1 MESMRCRTNRAT
13 RIFHPHSQGSLETP
27 DGDLKPREVVC
38 TVRHSETGR
47 NRNRTLTH
55 VSRED
60 RNAALIAGVTAG
72 FMIAQQI
79 AGKATRDA
87 LFLSH
92 FAATELPKVIIAA
105 AGVSVVAVALM
116 SRLMG
121 KLGPARLVPAA
132 FVLSAGVFVAEWA
145 LLPIAPGPSAWLV
158 YLHLATFGAIVISG
172 FWSVVSERFDPNTA
186 KKQMAR
192 IGAGATLGGVVGGLG
207 AERLAVMLDARTTL
221 LVLASLNIVCALG
234 VFRVGRGQTRAAKEA
249 EASESGLTI
258 LRRAPYLQH
267 LAILVGLVAITSVL
281 LDFALK
287 ASAAA
292 EYQRTEDLM
301 RFFGV
306 FYTVTGVL
314 TFVVQGTLARRALAR
329 LGLGGTIAL
338 LPLSVIVFGT
348 LGAALTQLWTLA
360 VAKGAQFVAAN
371 SFFRSGYEL
380 LYTPL
385 SAQEKRPTKTI
396 IDVAFERIGDAVGG
410 GIVFL
415 VLLVSPLLA
424 SQVIVGLALVA
435 AVCALLVA
443 RKLHQGYI
451 DALAASLKSGTLRLT
466 KDDVLDATTKRTL
479 VQTTMALDRAKLLE
493 EIALLRGTDP
503 DQLSPSAPPRPV
515 ESALTKDPAHI
526 RQLLEERPLPLAT
539 VGVLIPWLADADL
552 NRPIIESLSTVATE
566 AQDQLVDA
574 LLNAEQPFAV
584 RRRLPRIL
592 VNAEGERARRGL
604 TLGLQD
610 ERFEVR
616 YQCCQSLALMQRRA
630 SGAFEFEEE
639 LVFDAVLREL
649 KVGKHVWESQRL
661 LDEDSN
667 ENSPWLDSTI
677 RARVHRS
684 VEHIFTLLSLCLD
697 SEALELTLT
706 ALGTNDQVLRGTA
719 LEYLDSVL
727 PGDVRTK
734 LWPLLAPNHR
744 RRASGR
750 PRKQIVEDLLE
761 SLDSFSLDH
770 EALKEHALR
779 KSGK

>member
-1 MESMRCRTNRAT
+1 MT
-13 RIFHPHSQGSLETP
+13 R
-27 DGDLKPREVVC
+27 
-38 TVRHSETGR
+38 
-47 NRNRTLTH
+47 
-55 VSRED
+55 VSRAD

-105 AGVSVVAVALM
+105 AGVSVVAVAVM
-116 SRLMG
+116 SRLMV
-121 KLGPARLVPAA
+121 KFGPARLIPAA

-145 LLPIAPGPSAWLV
+145 LLPVAPGPSAWLV

-172 FWSVVSERFDPNTA
+172 FWSLVSERFDPNTA

-221 LVLASLNIVCALG
+221 LVLAALNIVCAFG
-234 VFRVGRGQTRAAKEA
+234 VSRVGRGQSATKKTET
-249 EASESGLTI
+249 SESGLAI
-258 LRRAPYLQH
+258 LRRVPYLQH
-267 LAILVGLVAITSVL
+267 LAVLVGLVAVTSVL

-287 ASAAA
+287 EAAAA
-292 EYQRTEDLM
+292 EYERTEDLM

-306 FYTVTGVL
+306 FYTATGVL
-314 TFVVQGTLARRALAR
+314 TFVVQSTFARRALAR

-360 VAKGAQFVAAN
+360 VAKGAEFVAAN

-415 VLLVSPLLA
+415 VLLVAPVFA
-424 SQVIVGLALVA
+424 GQIIVGLALVTA
-435 AVCALLVA
+435 IGALLVA

-451 DALAASLKSGTLRLT
+451 GALAASLKSGTLRLT
-466 KDDVLDATTKRTL
+466 EDEVQDATTRRTL
-479 VQTTMALDRAKLLE
+479 VQTTMALDRGKLLE
-493 EIALLRGTDP
+493 EIALLRGTPP
-503 DQLSPSAPPRPV
+503 DELPLVDTKSSSATDAH
-515 ESALTKDPAHI
+515 ALDAQEI
-526 RQLLEERPLPLAT
+526 RELLEQRPLPLAN
-539 VGVLIPWLADADL
+539 VGVLIPWLADPGL
-552 NRPIIESLSTVATE
+552 NKLIIESLSAVSTQ
-566 AQDQLVDA
+566 AQDQLVEA
-574 LLNAEQPFAV
+574 LLEAGQPFAV

-592 VNAEGERARRGL
+592 ASAVGERARQGL
-604 TLGLQD
+604 TLGLRD

-616 YQCCQSLALMQRRA
+616 YQCCQSLALMQRRTPEA
-630 SGAFEFEEE
+630 TVFEEE
-639 LVFDAVLREL
+639 LVFGMVLREL
-649 KVGKHVWESQRL
+649 DVGKHVWENQRL
-661 LDEDSN
+661 LDDDSN

-697 SEALELTLT
+697 AEALELALT
-706 ALGTNDQVLRGTA
+706 ALGTDDRVLRGTA
-719 LEYLDSVL
+719 LEYLDNVL

-744 RRASGR
+744 KRSSSR
-750 PRKQIVEDLLE
+750 PRKQIVEELLQ
-761 SLDSFSLDH
+761 SLDSFNLDR
-770 EALKEHALR
+770 EALR
-779 KSGK
+779 KQRAPKSDE